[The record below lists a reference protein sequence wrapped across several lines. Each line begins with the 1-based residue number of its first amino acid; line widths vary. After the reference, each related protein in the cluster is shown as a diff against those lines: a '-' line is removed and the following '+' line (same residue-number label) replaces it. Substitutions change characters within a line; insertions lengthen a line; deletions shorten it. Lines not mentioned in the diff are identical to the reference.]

1 MKTMIKLMA
10 LSGFSK
16 KMALM
21 ISSALKVSR
30 KIRKTMRKMQ
40 PMMMK
45 KQRMKKK
52 KMRKTPMEWKKS
64 LHLSAMK
71 KFNEEMNT

>member
-1 MKTMIKLMA
+1 
-10 LSGFSK
+10 
-16 KMALM
+16 
-21 ISSALKVSR
+21 
-30 KIRKTMRKMQ
+30 MRKML